1 MVSQN
6 EVNDADGGFFSA
18 CCAHSEQINVYFLI
32 QLTSSCLKSTLAGQM
47 TGFSEKHYK
56 VRRITP
62 SGKLAEDDIFLL
74 GVGLSRG
81 MILRPFSDGKDNI
94 VEKLNNS

>member
-18 CCAHSEQINVYFLI
+18 FCAHFEQINVYFLI

-74 GVGLSRG
+74 GGWD
-81 MILRPFSDGKDNI
+81 FH
-94 VEKLNNS
+94 EE